1 MSSTADVED
10 RLLQVSEQLQIP
22 HNTLQ
27 ITQVRLGQLRNKP
40 DVDEG
45 NIDDYVAAALALSA
59 REDGLPIREDVIED
73 TWSETLGPDRT
84 ISLSNE
90 RLETTRQY
98 LDVES
103 VPPHPIALLEQL
115 GQSIEMP
122 ESLIVVARRL
132 LNDAYERDPTVVAGG
147 RSPTAT
153 AGGSLA
159 LSALVNGHDADD
171 VQNVL
176 GGASDTSRIAIK
188 NRCEELQK
196 LLGEERLGSDR
207 YRMATDVD
215 TAAAAESDQATAADG
230 AGRAE
235 ADAEAEPAV
244 EEAVESQ
251 VGDETGETV
260 EATEQTGDEAEQPD
274 GRADQAATDVR
285 AQDVKDEIDA
295 LVDELDIDASS
306 RLMAR
311 GMVGDAV
318 GEVDVGSAVELAGGT
333 LVASLRMNDADTDVV
348 DVASARALEPRA
360 VTQSLDA
367 LDGAVDVDIPRR
379 SPAEIVA
386 EIVAELGLPEAVHD
400 ETRRALE
407 RYDGVDDF
415 TAAELSA
422 GAVVFAATVN
432 GIQADIE
439 QLGAIS
445 GADPSYVTDAMNAVV
460 VSLCLG
466 LVRGEIDY
474 EECSWTNDLL
484 ESELSSNLGD
494 SQTGRAIAVAKTY
507 VAGREGGHIDDATLE
522 AVLGGE

>member
-10 RLLQVSEQLQIP
+10 RLLRVSEQLQIP

-73 TWSETLGPDRT
+73 AWSETLGPDRR

-90 RLETTRQY
+90 RLETTRRY
-98 LDVES
+98 LDVET

-132 LNDAYERDPTVVAGG
+132 LNDAYEVDPTVVAGG

-171 VQNVL
+171 VQDVL

-188 NRCEELQK
+188 NRCEELQE

-215 TAAAAESDQATAADG
+215 TAAAATDDQATAADG

-235 ADAEAEPAV
+235 PDTEAAPAV
-244 EEAVESQ
+244 EEAEESQ
-251 VGDETGETV
+251 ADN
-260 EATEQTGDEAEQPD
+260 EAEQTVAEAEQPED
-274 GRADQAATDVR
+274 RADQAATDVR
-285 AQDVKDEIDA
+285 VEDVEAEIDT

-318 GEVDVGSAVELAGGT
+318 GEVDVGSAAELAGAT

-348 DVASARALEPRA
+348 DVAAARPFEPRT

-379 SPAEIVA
+379 SPDEIVD
-386 EIVAELGLPEAVHD
+386 ETVAELGLPEAVHD

-407 RYDGVDDF
+407 RYDGDDDF
-415 TAAELSA
+415 TAAELSG

-432 GIQADIE
+432 GIQVDIE
-439 QLGAIS
+439 QLSAIS
-445 GADPSYVTDAMNAVV
+445 GADPSFITDAMNAVV

-507 VAGREGGHIDDATLE
+507 VAGREARHIDDATLD